1 MQNTLNL
8 PPLGEGSGL
17 GDGLGEGLGSGLR
30 SFRLGCWSSSLLFNG
45 RSSCFSLGGTRHV
58 SEILRET
65 TSSAFASSLLLPRLL
80 RSLGRLD
87 RVSLSLASVSW
98 DVQQVAIS
106 SIRRWY
112 SAAFCW
118 WPHEDDEVE
127 GSRGSKSS
135 WVMVGQCLRAAARA
149 INPASAI
156 LFLRKS
162 TRFSCVPLAKDS
174 DSEMIPGHVSSFS
187 WSPKCKSERLRSSPD
202 GMSPIIPSS
211 PSLLWPKLSVCRVWL
226 VACKMKKQK
235 KKKLFKSRGR
245 KLDF

>member
-1 MQNTLNL
+1 MRESKIVSTLNL

-30 SFRLGCWSSSLLFNG
+30 SFRRGCWSSSLLFNG
-45 RSSCFSLGGTRHV
+45 RSNCFSLGGTRHV
-58 SEILRET
+58 SEILREIV
-65 TSSAFASSLLLPRLL
+65 SSESASLLLADRLVL

-87 RVSLSLASVSW
+87 SVSPSLASVSW

-112 SAAFCW
+112 SAAFW
-118 WPHEDDEVE
+118 SWSHEDDEVE
-127 GSRGSKSS
+127 GSVMGSKSS

-162 TRFSCVPLAKDS
+162 TRFNSVPVAKDS
-174 DSEMIPGHVSSFS
+174 HSEMIPEHVSPFS
-187 WSPKCKSERLRSSPD
+187 WSPKFKSERLRSSPH
-202 GMSPIIPSS
+202 GISPMIPSS
-211 PSLLWPKLSVCRVWL
+211 PSSLWPKLSVWRVWL
-226 VACKMKKQK
+226 VACFKMSRVVI
-235 KKKLFKSRGR
+235 KSR
-245 KLDF
+245 